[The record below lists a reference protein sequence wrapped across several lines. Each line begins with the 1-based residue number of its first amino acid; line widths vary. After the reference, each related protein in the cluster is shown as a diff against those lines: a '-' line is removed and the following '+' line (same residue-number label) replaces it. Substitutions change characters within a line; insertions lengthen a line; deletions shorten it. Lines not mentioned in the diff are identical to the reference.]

1 MILMLKKRNLNKNMY
16 YIFVKNLEY
25 KITQIGDR
33 LYELYLKEGWNI
45 FSGPYKTHAEALMHV
60 P

>member
-1 MILMLKKRNLNKNMY
+1 MFF
-16 YIFVKNLEY
+16 IFVKNVEY
-25 KITQIGDR
+25 KIACRYDK